1 VTAVVVIGGGI
12 TGLTAA
18 YDLQRRGVRPI
29 VLEASTRA
37 GGLICTDRIDGFTI
51 EAGADSML
59 AQKPAGI
66 ELCKELG
73 LAEQFQHVRPPGGA
87 FVLRGRHLYALPRP
101 SLLGIPSTWSGLA
114 KYDLLPAP
122 ARLRMALEPFV
133 PAHRREEAEDESV
146 ASFFRRRF
154 GAATVDLIAQPL
166 LGGIHAGHIEDLSMR
181 ALFPRL
187 LAAERVHGSVLRAIQ
202 REAQSAIR
210 HPASA
215 IHHPPSAIH
224 HPPAATLAP
233 LTTSGFVALRGGMDT
248 LTTALVRSLPPES
261 VRCETPADRIER
273 VAAGWRV
280 TARNQTFDTP
290 AVVVAAPASV
300 ATRILTP
307 IDDEAGRLCAQ
318 VPYVSTA
325 SVALAW
331 RRPAIAHPLSGTGF
345 VVARHHSDVRITACS
360 WVSSKW
366 DARAPE
372 DVALLRAFVGGAHDP
387 DVVDLSDDD
396 LCGVVRRDLGRVL
409 GVSGEPLLARVYRWR
424 HAGAQHTVG
433 HLERLTM
440 LEKRLTAHPGL
451 FVAGSGFRS
460 IGIPDCIAEARTAA
474 AAAATFVAA
483 ARG

>member
-37 GGLICTDRIDGFTI
+37 GGLICTDRSDGFTI

-133 PAHRREEAEDESV
+133 SAHRREKAEDESV

-154 GAATVDLIAQPL
+154 GTATVDLIAQPL
-166 LGGIHAGHIEDLSMR
+166 LGGIHAGNIEDLSMR

-202 REAQSAIR
+202 RGLSPPAVARTTDEGSPAAV
-210 HPASA
+210 ASA
-215 IHHPPSAIH
+215 
-224 HPPAATLAP
+224 
-233 LTTSGFVALRGGMDT
+233 FVALRGGMDT

-290 AVVVAAPASV
+290 AVIVAAPASV

-366 DARAPE
+366 DGRAPE

-460 IGIPDCIAEARTAA
+460 IGIPDCIGEARTVA